1 MKKNNKLIILIFLL
15 ILSISFIIY
24 KNVLKPSTNS
34 EEKVNSQEPDKT
46 ETEKKEEKIELK
58 ENQSLTKKGYI
69 LEEND
74 GVYSIDGIINQRMI
88 KRNFNI

>member
-46 ETEKKEEKIELK
+46 ETEKK
-58 ENQSLTKKGYI
+58 KKK
-69 LEEND
+69 LN
-74 GVYSIDGIINQRMI
+74 
-88 KRNFNI
+88 

>member
-46 ETEKKEEKIELK
+46 ETEKKEE
-58 ENQSLTKKGYI
+58 
-69 LEEND
+69 
-74 GVYSIDGIINQRMI
+74 I
-88 KRNFNI
+88 KP